1 MHIEKNICDNILG
14 TLLELEGKNKDTV
27 NARVDLENMNFKDK
41 FWMADEGDVYS
52 KPHAPWTLE
61 KDNMIRLCK
70 FLARTRFPYG
80 YCSNYEGCV
89 DTVVGKVAGMKM
101 HDCHILL
108 QHILPAVL
116 KGIAPAK
123 EMYHANAELG
133 RFFRELCAKTLRKAV
148 LKRLKVEIVIILCK
162 LEKLSPYIF

>member
-14 TLLELEGKNKDTV
+14 TLLELEGKNKDTI

-41 FWMADEGDVYS
+41 FWMTDEGDVYS

-61 KDNMIRLCK
+61 KDNMIRLCT

-80 YCSNYEGCV
+80 YCSNWEGCV
-89 DTVVGKVAGMKM
+89 DTMVRKVASMKTP
-101 HDCHILL
+101 DCHILM
-108 QHILPAVL
+108 QRILPAVL

-133 RFFRELCAKTLRKAV
+133 RFLGSCVRKH
-148 LKRLKVEIVIILCK
+148 
-162 LEKLSPYIF
+162 LEKLC